1 LRAAAKAAYGLKNSK
16 NKNNFHLEEEIIQ
29 LIDIERKQFNSEL
42 QL

>member
-29 LIDIERKQFNSEL
+29 LVLSQCRREAIQ
-42 QL
+42 Q